1 MENDDEACVKFKP
14 SEYIIIYHSR
24 LQNEFLKNS
33 SKLDAICL
41 LQMRARSWQ
50 IPKVEIDYNK
60 GIIIYGCN

>member
-1 MENDDEACVKFKP
+1 MESNDKACVKFKH
-14 SEYIIIYHSR
+14 SEYITIYHSR
-24 LQNEFLKNS
+24 LQNEFLTNS

-50 IPKVEIDYNK
+50 VSKVEIDK